1 MLSVIIM
8 FIVKIPSKKVIYG
21 LLVLSVI
28 ACPAFGIFM
37 LVHPPTSKFVS
48 NFYNIIGYGISILII
63 NFGVIIFIGLCTYRK
78 RIKFICTIVQI
89 SARFISENVSVI
101 VLPLVLFFITVLYIV
116 LSIVEA
122 LGFYTLG
129 TEYHH

>member
-1 MLSVIIM
+1 ML
-8 FIVKIPSKKVIYG
+8 IVKIASKEVVYG
-21 LLVLSVI
+21 LLVISVI

-37 LVHPPTSKFVS
+37 LVHPTTSKFVS

-63 NFGVIIFIGLCTYRK
+63 NFGIIIFIGLCTYRK
-78 RIKFICTIVQI
+78 RIKLICSIVKV
-89 SARFISENVSVI
+89 SARFISENISVI
-101 VLPLVLFFITVLYIV
+101 ILPLVLFFITVLYIV

-129 TEYHH
+129 TAYHH